1 MVRCKVLWGQRW
13 TRSQIRLPAAFLP
26 GTETHEFPRHT
37 ECADLVGSTH
47 PPASQGYSRAG
58 TQEQTPREGCQR
70 KSWGFV
76 IASRGHSPS
85 SLGLRSEQAQTMQV
99 AFGIWASSKHQ
110 SHFTDATTLRVQ
122 RRVPTAYGSYWG
134 GKQPES
140 AARGECLHL
149 FPGVTGLAYLGT

>member
-1 MVRCKVLWGQRW
+1 MCVSTRARACARAHTHQMISGRHRPLYPPAMTIHMEEADIIRWKVLWGQRW

-26 GTETHEFPRHT
+26 GTGTHEFPRHT

-76 IASRGHSPS
+76 IASWGHSPS
-85 SLGLRSEQAQTMQV
+85 SLGLRSRAGTDYTS
-99 AFGIWASSKHQ
+99 GIW
-110 SHFTDATTLRVQ
+110 DLDI
-122 RRVPTAYGSYWG
+122 
-134 GKQPES
+134 
-140 AARGECLHL
+140 
-149 FPGVTGLAYLGT
+149 